1 MNALDIIT
9 ALIVGFCLIRGIFRG
24 IIKEITSILGVFIG
38 FYAAYI
44 YYPILARWL
53 SDLIAN
59 RSYLHILSFFLIFV
73 TVLLAVGFVGMILR
87 HLLKA
92 AALGWADRILGG
104 TFAMVKAVLIV
115 SVLLIAL
122 TTFLPENAPVIKN
135 SLLAPR
141 VSAISEKLVAVVPG
155 EMKERFR
162 NNIRALR
169 ISWKKL

>member
-1 MNALDIIT
+1 VNALDIIT

-24 IIKEITSILGVFIG
+24 IIKELTSILGVFIG

>member
-24 IIKEITSILGVFIG
+24 IIKELTSILGVFIG

-59 RSYLHILSFFLIFV
+59 RSYSQIISFFLIFV
-73 TVLLAVGFVGMILR
+73 AVLLAVGFVGMILR

-162 NNIRALR
+162 NNIKALR

>member
-24 IIKEITSILGVFIG
+24 IIKELTSILGVFIG
-38 FYAAYI
+38 FYAAYF
-44 YYPILARWL
+44 YYPLIARWL

-59 RSYLHILSFFLIFV
+59 RSYAHVISFFLIFV

-104 TFAMVKAVLIV
+104 TFAIAKAVLIV

-155 EMKERFR
+155 EMKDKFR
-162 NNIRALR
+162 NNIKALR

>member
-1 MNALDIIT
+1 
-9 ALIVGFCLIRGIFRG
+9 
-24 IIKEITSILGVFIG
+24 VFIG

-44 YYPILARWL
+44 YYPILAGWL

-59 RSYLHILSFFLIFV
+59 RSYSHIISFFLIFT
-73 TVLLAVGFVGMILR
+73 TVLLATGFVGVILR

-92 AALGWADRILGG
+92 AALGWADRFLGG
-104 TFAMVKAVLIV
+104 TFAIFKAVLII

-122 TTFLPENAPVIKN
+122 TTFLPKNSPVIKN

-155 EMKERFR
+155 EMKEKFR
-162 NNIRALR
+162 DNIRALR
-169 ISWKKL
+169 ASWEKF

>member
-1 MNALDIIT
+1 VNALDIIT

-24 IIKEITSILGVFIG
+24 LIKEITSILGVFIG

>member
-1 MNALDIIT
+1 VNALDIIT

-24 IIKEITSILGVFIG
+24 LIKEITSILGVFIG

-162 NNIRALR
+162 NNIKALR

>member
-1 MNALDIIT
+1 VNALDIIT
-9 ALIVGFCLIRGIFRG
+9 ALVVGFCLIRGIFRG
-24 IIKEITSILGVFIG
+24 IIKELTSIIGVFIG
-38 FYAAYI
+38 FYGAYI

-59 RSYLHILSFFLIFV
+59 RSYSHIISFFLIFV

-162 NNIRALR
+162 NNIKALK

>member
-24 IIKEITSILGVFIG
+24 IIKELTSIIGVFIG
-38 FYAAYI
+38 FYGAYI

-59 RSYLHILSFFLIFV
+59 RSYSHIISFFLIFV

-162 NNIRALR
+162 NNIKALK

>member
-1 MNALDIIT
+1 VNALDIIT
-9 ALIVGFCLIRGIFRG
+9 ALIVGFCLIRGVFRG

-59 RSYLHILSFFLIFV
+59 RSYSHIISFFLIFV

>member
-1 MNALDIIT
+1 VNALDIIT

-24 IIKEITSILGVFIG
+24 IIKELTSIIGVFIG
-38 FYAAYI
+38 FYGAYI

-59 RSYLHILSFFLIFV
+59 RSYSHIISFFLIFV
-73 TVLLAVGFVGMILR
+73 TVLSAVGFVGMILR

-122 TTFLPENAPVIKN
+122 TTFLPKNAPVIKN

-162 NNIRALR
+162 NNIKALR

>member
-1 MNALDIIT
+1 VNALDIIT

-24 IIKEITSILGVFIG
+24 IIKELTSILGVFIG
-38 FYAAYI
+38 FYGAYI

-59 RSYLHILSFFLIFV
+59 RSYSHIISFFLIFV

-162 NNIRALR
+162 NNIKALR

>member
-1 MNALDIIT
+1 VNALDIVT

-24 IIKEITSILGVFIG
+24 IIKELTSILGVFIG

-44 YYPILARWL
+44 YYPILAGWL

-59 RSYLHILSFFLIFV
+59 RSYAHIVSFFIIFIA
-73 TVLLAVGFVGMILR
+73 VLLAVGFVGMILR

-104 TFAMVKAVLIV
+104 TFAIFKAVLII

-122 TTFLPENAPVIKN
+122 TTFLPKNAPVIKN

-141 VSAISEKLVAVVPG
+141 VSALSEKLVAVVPG

-162 NNIRALR
+162 DNIKALR
-169 ISWKKL
+169 ASWEKL

>member
-1 MNALDIIT
+1 VNALDIIT
-9 ALIVGFCLIRGIFRG
+9 ALIVGFCLIRGVFRG
-24 IIKEITSILGVFIG
+24 IIKELTSILGVFIG

-59 RSYLHILSFFLIFV
+59 RSYSHIISFFLIFV

-92 AALGWADRILGG
+92 AALGWADRFLGG

>member
-1 MNALDIIT
+1 VNALDIIT

>member
-24 IIKEITSILGVFIG
+24 LIKEITSILGVFIG

>member
-24 IIKEITSILGVFIG
+24 IIKELTSILGVFIG
-38 FYAAYI
+38 FYAAYF
-44 YYPILARWL
+44 YYPLIARWF

-59 RSYLHILSFFLIFV
+59 RSYAHVISFFLIFV

-92 AALGWADRILGG
+92 AALGWADRVLGG
-104 TFAMVKAVLIV
+104 TFAVVKAVLIV
-115 SVLLIAL
+115 SVLLIVL

-155 EMKERFR
+155 EMKDRFR
-162 NNIRALR
+162 NNIKALR
-169 ISWKKL
+169 MSWEKL

>member
-1 MNALDIIT
+1 M
-9 ALIVGFCLIRGIFRG
+9 RGAYN
-24 IIKEITSILGVFIG
+24 SI
-38 FYAAYI
+38 
-44 YYPILARWL
+44 
-53 SDLIAN
+53 
-59 RSYLHILSFFLIFV
+59 
-73 TVLLAVGFVGMILR
+73 TVLV
-87 HLLKA
+87 A
-92 AALGWADRILGG
+92 A
-104 TFAMVKAVLIV
+104 
-115 SVLLIAL
+115 LLIAL